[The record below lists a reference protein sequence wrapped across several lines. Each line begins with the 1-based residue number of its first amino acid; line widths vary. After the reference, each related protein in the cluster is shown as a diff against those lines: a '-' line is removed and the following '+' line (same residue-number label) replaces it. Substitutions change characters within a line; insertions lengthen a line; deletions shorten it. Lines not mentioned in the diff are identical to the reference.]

1 MTQNARPTVGLIGLG
16 LMGSA
21 ISEQLLTAGFDV
33 LGFDLRPECCEQVAC
48 IGGRAAACA
57 RDVVRSADRVLFS
70 VMTTDQVASVLEECC
85 GDLRAD
91 QIVIDTSTG
100 SPTEMTEL
108 AARLAGQGV
117 SYLDAT
123 LAGSS
128 ADLRRREVLALV
140 GGDSAALER
149 SRDLFDCIAKQ
160 VFYLGLSG
168 AGARMKLVFN
178 LVLGLHRAVLAEGL
192 QFATKIGI
200 EPQTALDVLKSGVT
214 YSRVMDTKGQKM
226 LTEDFTPQAKL
237 AQHLKDV
244 LLMQE
249 LGAQHQAKLP
259 LTELHRSLLA
269 ACVAAGCGE
278 LDNSA
283 IIRAFD

>member
-1 MTQNARPTVGLIGLG
+1 MTLNAPRTVGLIGLG

-33 LGFDLRPECCEQVAC
+33 LGFDLRPECCEQLAC
-48 IGGRAAACA
+48 IGGRAAASA

-70 VMTTDQVASVLEECC
+70 VMTTDQVASVLDECR

-140 GGDSAALER
+140 GGDPVALER
-149 SRDLFDCIAKQ
+149 SRDLFDGFAKH
-160 VFYLGLSG
+160 VFYLGPSG

-200 EPQTALDVLKSGVT
+200 EPQAALDVLKSGVT

-249 LGAQHQAKLP
+249 LGKQHQAKLP

-283 IIRAFD
+283 IIKAFD

>member
-1 MTQNARPTVGLIGLG
+1 MSLKEPRTVGLIGLG

-21 ISEQLLTAGFDV
+21 ISEQLLTAGFNV
-33 LGFDLRPECCEQVAC
+33 LGFDLRPECCDKLAR
-48 IGGRAAACA
+48 IGGRAAASA
-57 RDVVRSADRVLFS
+57 RDVVRAADRVLFS
-70 VMTTDQVASVLEECC
+70 VMTTDQVASVLGDCRN
-85 GDLRAD
+85 DLRAG

-140 GGDSAALER
+140 GGEETALDR
-149 SRDLFDCIAKQ
+149 SRDLFDCVAKH
-160 VFYLGLSG
+160 VFYLGPSG

-192 QFATKIGI
+192 QFAAKIGI

-244 LLMQE
+244 MLMQE
-249 LGAQHQAKLP
+249 LGTQHQANLP

-269 ACVAAGCGE
+269 ACVAAGYGE

-283 IIRAFD
+283 IIKAFG